1 MPTIDLTAY
10 REKLALLESNFEIN
24 RQRIAE
30 KVKEPSKTI
39 SLEDTDTLLLEIG
52 SMIDE
57 INKQI
62 KANNDVISAKRSSK
76 AKCKTCL
83 LYTSSMRQIEGLTG
97 FHRMFIAC
105 PRTAGYS
112 DVYKRQVYIISEYPL
127 FNAHLEKLN
136 RTV

>member
-1 MPTIDLTAY
+1 MPVLSAEAPANFEADIAATFDAQYQQDIRDLGQFQTAYERETREIVRVLQANASDVMPTIDLTAY

-76 AKCKTCL
+76 AKCKTD
-83 LYTSSMRQIEGLTG
+83 R
-97 FHRMFIAC
+97 
-105 PRTAGYS
+105 
-112 DVYKRQVYIISEYPL
+112 
-127 FNAHLEKLN
+127 
-136 RTV
+136 